1 MTPFADH
8 DGPLDFRGLAAKIRS
23 SSNFRVASQVFQWE
37 GPCPATPRTAKQALD
52 TIVLVPE
59 LQTFLTESLD
69 PHDTSPLQIEPLH
82 AECIFERASGSF
94 ERTLARAAADRLGAY
109 SRILAE
115 AIPADV
121 ESVQNVFRA
130 LGPYVPFEFLLGQ
143 PERCVQCR
151 HEPRE
156 YFSSWFYGVAW
167 DYCYCVIWESRRLV
181 WMGCMTD
188 TD

>member
-1 MTPFADH
+1 MTPFADR
-8 DGPLDFRGLAAKIRS
+8 DGPLPFRGLATRIRS
-23 SSNFRVASQVFQWE
+23 SSNFRVASQLFQWE
-37 GPCPATPRTAKQALD
+37 GPCPATPRTAKQALE

-69 PHDTSPLQIEPLH
+69 AHDKSPFQIAPLH
-82 AECIFERASGSF
+82 EECSFEQAHGAF

-115 AIPADV
+115 AIPRDV
-121 ESVQNVFRA
+121 EAVQNVFEA
-130 LGPYVPFEFLLGQ
+130 LGPYVPFEFPLGQ
-143 PERCVQCR
+143 PERCTQCSR
-151 HEPRE
+151 KPRE

-167 DYCYCVIWESRRLV
+167 DYCFCVIWESCRLV
-181 WMGCMTD
+181 WIGCMTD